1 MREEKKKLSCCLSLH
16 PVSPRQNEQE
26 VEEERVSQI
35 FFRRITFSSHHT
47 HTPVFNLAKKM
58 KATSTV
64 AFFTLSPRH
73 V

>member
-1 MREEKKKLSCCLSLH
+1 MRKKKKLSCCLSLH

-35 FFRRITFSSHHT
+35 FFRRITFSP

-64 AFFTLSPRH
+64 AFFTRH